1 MNAPT
6 ELPASAREHALLSA
20 SGHYRWIACPPS
32 ARLEEALP
40 ATTSTYAE
48 EGKLA
53 HEMAKL
59 ELLRYLHRIPA
70 IQYTDAWTGFRADKR
85 VTEDFKAAL
94 LRYVQFAISRIEYAR
109 SVNRDAIVLV
119 EERVD
124 YSAFVEEGFG
134 TVDLLLLYDGVLES
148 IDLKFGKGRV
158 VKAEQNP
165 QMKLYALGALD
176 RYGFLYGTERVVLTI
191 HQPRIDEDPSSW
203 ETTTEDLL
211 AWAEEIAPRAVLAY
225 AGQGDFTPGEHCGY
239 CRANATCRAR
249 ADANAELVQRE
260 FVLPHLLSDDEIAGL
275 LGKLDAV
282 IKWAGDVKAYARRQ
296 ACAGRKFAGW
306 KLVNGRSNRT
316 YSDEGKVSAA
326 LVAAGYDEAI
336 IYQPPAPRKLLGITE
351 MEKTLTKKMFAT
363 LLGSLITKP
372 PGALTLVPQND
383 PREEADQSGG
393 FDEIPTEESDE

>member
-1 MNAPT
+1 MNAPA
-6 ELPASAREHALLSA
+6 ELPASAGEHALLSA
-20 SGHYRWIACPPS
+20 SGAYRWIACPPS
-32 ARLEEALP
+32 ARLEATLP
-40 ATTSTYAE
+40 ETTSSYAE
-48 EGKLA
+48 EGTLA
-53 HEMAKL
+53 HEVAKM

-85 VTEDFKAAL
+85 VTEDFKAAV

-109 SVNRDAIVLV
+109 SVNRDAVIVV

-124 YSAFVEEGFG
+124 YSVFVEGGFG
-134 TVDLLLLYDGVLES
+134 TVDLLWLYDGVLEA
-148 IDLKFGKGRV
+148 IDLKFGQGKV

-165 QMKLYALGALD
+165 QLKLYALGAID

-191 HQPRIDEDPSSW
+191 HQPRIAEDASSW
-203 ETTTEDLL
+203 ETTAKELL
-211 AWAEEIAPRAVLAY
+211 TWADEIAVPAMQAY
-225 AGQGDFTPGEHCGY
+225 AGEGEFNPGEHCGF
-239 CRANATCRAR
+239 CKAKATCRAR
-249 ADANAELVQRE
+249 ADANTELVQRE
-260 FVLPHLLSDDEIAGL
+260 FALPHLLSDDEIAGL

-351 MEKTLTKKMFAT
+351 MEKTLTKKKFAT

-393 FDEIPTEESDE
+393 FDETPTEESDE